1 MAKKKKKN
9 IQGIEGE
16 EEKGGN
22 KVVVAF
28 VAILIVLIWL
38 AIFALCVRWDVGGF
52 GSSVL
57 APVLKDVP
65 VLNKILPDTEKDSLI
80 VDDEY
85 PYATLKEAVARIKE
99 LEALL
104 EAAQST
110 NTDDVSKIAELQAEV
125 DRLKQYEDNQAEFEN
140 LKADFYEQVV
150 YADKAP
156 DVSEYKKYYESIEPD
171 KAADLYKQV
180 VSSEQAS
187 EQAQEYAKAYSAM
200 KPAQAAKIFEA
211 MTDNLDLAAEILGAM
226 DSTSRGNILGAMNA
240 DVAAQITK
248 IMQP

>member
-1 MAKKKKKN
+1 MWY
-9 IQGIEGE
+9 Q
-16 EEKGGN
+16 
-22 KVVVAF
+22 
-28 VAILIVLIWL
+28 
-38 AIFALCVRWDVGGF
+38 
-52 GSSVL
+52 
-57 APVLKDVP
+57 
-65 VLNKILPDTEKDSLI
+65 T
-80 VDDEY
+80 
-85 PYATLKEAVARIKE
+85 
-99 LEALL
+99 
-104 EAAQST
+104 
-110 NTDDVSKIAELQAEV
+110 ELQAEV